1 MHLHFD
7 CFSGIS
13 GDMTLGALVDVGL
26 SPRAL
31 RQGLKA
37 LPLSGYRLK
46 VSKVYRGAIHATKVD
61 VVIPKVAE
69 KRRSWPQ
76 IRRLLST
83 SRLPPDVKKQ
93 ALAVFERLAAAEGN
107 VHGRD
112 PAMVSFHEVGAIDA
126 LVDVVG
132 GLLGCH
138 ELGVK
143 TFSAT
148 PVNVG
153 SGTIDGA
160 HGVLPVPG
168 PAVAELAKGHSIYS
182 QGPAMELTTPTGMAL
197 LTTLTQTF
205 GRLPLVV
212 PGSVGY
218 GAGTANPP
226 EWPNVLRVFL
236 ADPAPAPSSLTPSP
250 FDPSTGSGLRAG
262 SFPVGEGFEADQV
275 IRLETNIDD
284 MNPQL
289 YEAVM
294 ERLFEHNALDVSL
307 TPTIMK
313 RNRPGIILTVLAHP
327 EHAGRLT
334 QLLFR
339 ETTTLGVRSQP
350 INRTTLSRSM
360 QTIRL
365 PQGRV
370 RVKTVHVDG
379 TVRYRPEF
387 QDCRAIADKT
397 GVPVQEVIE
406 QVMRSLRHRSRD
418 S

>member
-37 LPLSGYRLK
+37 LPVSGYRLK
-46 VSKVYRGAIHATKVD
+46 VSKVHRGALHATKVD
-61 VVIPKVAE
+61 VVISKVAE
-69 KRRSWPQ
+69 KRRSWTQ

-83 SRLPPDVKKQ
+83 SHLPPQVKKQ
-93 ALAVFERLAAAEGN
+93 ALAVFERLATAEGK
-107 VHGRD
+107 VHGQD
-112 PAMVSFHEVGAIDA
+112 PANVSFHEVGAIDA
-126 LVDVVG
+126 LVDIVG

-138 ELGVK
+138 ELGVT
-143 TFSAT
+143 TFSASA
-148 PVNVG
+148 VNVG
-153 SGTIDGA
+153 AGTINGT

-168 PAVAELAKGHSIYS
+168 PAVAEMAKGYPIYS

-197 LTTLTQTF
+197 LTTLTQNVD
-205 GRLPLVV
+205 RLPPLI

-218 GAGTANPP
+218 GAGTADPHD
-226 EWPNVLRVFL
+226 WPNVLRVFL
-236 ADPAPAPSSLTPSP
+236 TTSPRTPSTLP
-250 FDPSTGSGLRAG
+250 EG
-262 SFPVGEGFEADQV
+262 GEVQTDQV
-275 IRLETNIDD
+275 IQLETNIDD

-289 YEAVM
+289 YDTVM
-294 ERLFEHNALDVSL
+294 ERLFENGALDVCM

-313 RNRPGIILTVLAHP
+313 RNRPGIILTVLAQP
-327 EHAGRLT
+327 EHAGMLT

-339 ETTTLGVRSQP
+339 ETTTLGVRSQL
-350 INRTTLSRSM
+350 ISRTTLPRSM

-370 RVKTVHVDG
+370 RVKTIRVG
-379 TVRYRPEF
+379 KTVKHRPEF
-387 QDCRAIADKT
+387 QDCQAIAKKT
-397 GVPVQEVIE
+397 GMPIQEIIE
-406 QVMRSLRHRSRD
+406 RVMQAIRD
-418 S
+418 RNRV

>member
-1 MHLHFD
+1 
-7 CFSGIS
+7 
-13 GDMTLGALVDVGL
+13 MTLGALVDVGL
-26 SPRAL
+26 SPKAL
-31 RQGLKA
+31 RQSLKA

-46 VSKVYRGAIHATKVD
+46 ISKVYRGAIHATKVD
-61 VVIPKVAE
+61 VVISKVAE

-83 SRLPPDVKKQ
+83 SRLPPNVKQQ
-93 ALAVFERLAAAEGN
+93 ALAVFERLAEAEGT
-107 VHGRD
+107 VHGQD
-112 PAMVSFHEVGAIDA
+112 PATVSFHEVGAIDA
-126 LVDVVG
+126 LVDIVG

-138 ELGVK
+138 ALGVK
-143 TFSAT
+143 TCSAT

-160 HGVLPVPG
+160 HGLLPVPG
-168 PAVAELAKGHSIYS
+168 PAVAELAKGRPIYS

-205 GRLPLVV
+205 DRLPPMV

-218 GAGTANPP
+218 GAGTANPAD
-226 EWPNVLRVFL
+226 WPNVLRVFL
-236 ADPAPAPSSLTPSP
+236 APPVLTPSALP
-250 FDPSTGSGLRAG
+250 G
-262 SFPVGEGFEADQV
+262 GEEFQADQV
-275 IRLETNIDD
+275 IQLETNIDD

-294 ERLFEHNALDVSL
+294 ERLFEHGALDVSL

-327 EHAGRLT
+327 DHAGKLT

-350 INRTTLSRSM
+350 VNRTTLSRSM

-370 RVKTVHVDG
+370 RVKTVHVG
-379 TVRYRPEF
+379 KTVKYRPEF
-387 QDCRAIADKT
+387 QDCQAIANKT
-397 GVPVQEVIE
+397 GAPVQEVIE
-406 QVMRSLRHRSRD
+406 QVMQSVRD
-418 S
+418 QGRGS

>member
-37 LPLSGYRLK
+37 LPVSGYRLK
-46 VSKVYRGAIHATKVD
+46 ISKVRRGAIHATKVD
-61 VVIPKVAE
+61 VVISKVAE
-69 KRRSWPQ
+69 KRRSWTQ

-83 SRLPPDVKKQ
+83 SRLPPQVKKQ
-93 ALAVFERLAAAEGN
+93 ALAVFERLATAEGT
-107 VHGRD
+107 VHGQN

-126 LVDVVG
+126 LVDIVG

-143 TFSAT
+143 TFSASA
-148 PVNVG
+148 VNVG
-153 SGTIDGA
+153 SGTIDGT

-168 PAVAELAKGHSIYS
+168 PAVAEMAKGYPIYS
-182 QGPAMELTTPTGMAL
+182 QGPAMELTTPTGIAL
-197 LTTLTQTF
+197 LTTLTQNF
-205 GRLPLVV
+205 DRLPPLM

-218 GAGTANPP
+218 GAGTADPP
-226 EWPNVLRVFL
+226 DWPNVLRVFL
-236 ADPAPAPSSLTPSP
+236 ATPALTPAP
-250 FDPSTGSGLRAG
+250 FDPSTSSRLRAG
-262 SFPVGEGFEADQV
+262 SLPGGEEVQTDQV
-275 IRLETNIDD
+275 IQLETNIDD

-289 YEAVM
+289 YDTVM
-294 ERLFEHNALDVSL
+294 ERLFENGALDVCM

-313 RNRPGIILTVLAHP
+313 RNRPGIILTVLAQP
-327 EHAGRLT
+327 EHAGMLT

-339 ETTTLGVRSQP
+339 ETTTLGVRSQL
-350 INRTTLSRSM
+350 ISRTTLPRSM

-370 RVKTVHVDG
+370 RVKTIRVGKAVQH
-379 TVRYRPEF
+379 RPEF
-387 QDCRAIADKT
+387 QDCQAIAQKT
-397 GVPVQEVIE
+397 GMPVQEIIE
-406 QVMRSLRHRSRD
+406 RVMQAIRD
-418 S
+418 RNRV

>member
-13 GDMTLGALVDVGL
+13 GDMTLGALVDAGL

-37 LPLSGYRLK
+37 LPVSGYRLK
-46 VSKVYRGAIHATKVD
+46 VSKVSRGAIHATKVD

-83 SRLPPDVKKQ
+83 SRLPPQVKKQ
-93 ALAVFERLAAAEGN
+93 ALSVFERLATAEGT
-107 VHGRD
+107 VHGHD
-112 PAMVSFHEVGAIDA
+112 PATVSFHEVGAIDA
-126 LVDVVG
+126 LVDIVG

-143 TFSAT
+143 TCSASA
-148 PVNVG
+148 VNVG
-153 SGTIDGA
+153 SGTIDGT

-168 PAVAELAKGHSIYS
+168 PAVAELAKGYPIYS
-182 QGPAMELTTPTGMAL
+182 RGPAIELTTPTGIAL

-205 GRLPLVV
+205 DRLPPMV

-226 EWPNVLRVFL
+226 DWPNVLRVFL
-236 ADPAPAPSSLTPSP
+236 STPASIDS
-250 FDPSTGSGLRAG
+250 
-262 SFPVGEGFEADQV
+262 FEADQV
-275 IRLETNIDD
+275 IQLETNIDD

-289 YEAVM
+289 YDTVM
-294 ERLFEHNALDVSL
+294 ERLFENGALDVSL

-313 RNRPGIILTVLAHP
+313 RTRPGIILTVLAQP
-327 EHAGRLT
+327 EHAGMLT

-339 ETTTLGVRSQP
+339 ETTTLGVRSRLVS
-350 INRTTLSRSM
+350 RTTLARSM

-370 RVKTVHVDG
+370 RVKTVHVG
-379 TVRYRPEF
+379 KTVKHRPEF
-387 QDCRAIADKT
+387 QDCQAISQKT
-397 GVPVQEVIE
+397 GTPVQEVIE
-406 QVMRSLRHRSRD
+406 RVMQATRDKVRS
-418 S
+418 

>member
-1 MHLHFD
+1 
-7 CFSGIS
+7 
-13 GDMTLGALVDVGL
+13 MTLGALVDVGL
-26 SPRAL
+26 SPRTL

-83 SRLPPDVKKQ
+83 SRLPPNVKKQ
-93 ALAVFERLAAAEGN
+93 ALAVFERLATAEGN
-107 VHGRD
+107 VHGQD
-112 PAMVSFHEVGAIDA
+112 PAMVSFHEVGAVDA
-126 LVDVVG
+126 LVDIVG
-132 GLLGCH
+132 ALLGCH

-160 HGVLPVPG
+160 HGLLPVPG
-168 PAVAELAKGHSIYS
+168 PAVAELAKGHPIFS

-197 LTTLTQTF
+197 LATLTQTF

-218 GAGTANPP
+218 GAGTANPD

-236 ADPAPAPSSLTPSP
+236 ADPDPAPSPLTPSP
-250 FDPSTGSGLRAG
+250 LPE
-262 SFPVGEGFEADQV
+262 GEGYQADQV
-275 IRLETNIDD
+275 IHLETNIDD

-294 ERLFEHNALDVSL
+294 ERLFEHGALDVSL

-313 RNRPGIILTVLAHP
+313 RNRPGIILSVLAHP
-327 EHAGRLT
+327 EHAGMLT

-350 INRTTLSRSM
+350 ISRTTLSRSM

-370 RVKTVHVDG
+370 RVKTVRVG
-379 TVRYRPEF
+379 KTVKYRPEF
-387 QDCRAIADKT
+387 QDCQAIANKT

-406 QVMRSLRHRSRD
+406 QAMQAVRD
-418 S
+418 RGRRP

>member
-37 LPLSGYRLK
+37 LPVSGYRLK
-46 VSKVYRGAIHATKVD
+46 VSKVHRGVIRATKVD
-61 VVIPKVAE
+61 VVISKVAE
-69 KRRSWPQ
+69 KRRSWTQ
-76 IRRLLST
+76 IRRLLSS
-83 SRLPPDVKKQ
+83 SRLPPQVKKQ
-93 ALAVFERLAAAEGN
+93 ALAVFERLATAEGK
-107 VHGRD
+107 VHGQD
-112 PAMVSFHEVGAIDA
+112 PANVSFHEVGAIDA
-126 LVDVVG
+126 LVDIVG

-143 TFSAT
+143 TFSASA
-148 PVNVG
+148 VNVG
-153 SGTIDGA
+153 SGTIDGT

-168 PAVAELAKGHSIYS
+168 PAVAEMAKGFPIYS

-197 LTTLTQTF
+197 LTTLTQTV

-212 PGSVGY
+212 PGCAGY

-226 EWPNVLRVFL
+226 DWPNVLRVFL
-236 ADPAPAPSSLTPSP
+236 SGPAVTPAP
-250 FDPSTGSGLRAG
+250 FDPSTGSGLRAD
-262 SFPVGEGFEADQV
+262 SLPEREGVEADQV
-275 IRLETNIDD
+275 IQLETNIDD

-289 YEAVM
+289 YDTVM
-294 ERLFEHNALDVSL
+294 ERLFENGALDVSL

-313 RNRPGIILTVLAHP
+313 RNRPGIILTVLARP
-327 EHAGRLT
+327 EHAGMLT
-334 QLLFR
+334 QLLFG
-339 ETTTLGVRSQP
+339 ETTTLGVRSQR
-350 INRTTLSRSM
+350 ISRTTLPRSM

-370 RVKTVHVDG
+370 RVKTIRMGKAVKH
-379 TVRYRPEF
+379 RPEF
-387 QDCRAIADKT
+387 QDCQAIAQKT
-397 GVPVQEVIE
+397 GMPVQEIIE
-406 QVMRSLRHRSRD
+406 RVMQAIRD
-418 S
+418 RNRV

>member
-61 VVIPKVAE
+61 VVIPGGTA
-69 KRRSWPQ
+69 KRRTWPQ

-83 SRLPPDVKKQ
+83 SQLPPHVKKQ
-93 ALAVFERLAAAEGN
+93 ALAVFKRLAATEGT
-107 VHGRD
+107 VHGQN
-112 PAMVSFHEVGAIDA
+112 PATVSFHEVGAVDA
-126 LVDVVG
+126 LVDIVG
-132 GLLGCH
+132 SLLGCH

-143 TFSAT
+143 TYSAT
-148 PVNVG
+148 PINVG

-160 HGVLPVPG
+160 HGLLPVPG
-168 PAVAELAKGHSIYS
+168 PAVAELAKGHPIYS
-182 QGPAMELTTPTGMAL
+182 QGPAMELTTPTGMVL

-226 EWPNVLRVFL
+226 DWPNVLRVVL
-236 ADPAPAPSSLTPSP
+236 ATPALTPSALP
-250 FDPSTGSGLRAG
+250 GGDGL
-262 SFPVGEGFEADQV
+262 EADQV
-275 IRLETNIDD
+275 IQLETNIDD

-289 YEAVM
+289 YEAIM
-294 ERLFEHNALDVSL
+294 EHLFENGALDVSL

-313 RNRPGIILTVLAHP
+313 RNRPGVILTVLAHP
-327 EHAGRLT
+327 EHAGTLT

-339 ETTTLGVRSQP
+339 ETTTLGVRSRP
-350 INRTTLSRSM
+350 VDRITLSRSM

-365 PQGRV
+365 PQGHV
-370 RVKTVHVDG
+370 RVKTVHVGG

-387 QDCRAIADKT
+387 QDCLAIAKKS
-397 GVPVQEVIE
+397 GMPVQEVME
-406 QVMRSLRHRSRD
+406 QVMHSIRNRDRRS
-418 S
+418 

>member
-83 SRLPPDVKKQ
+83 SRLPPQVKKQ

-107 VHGRD
+107 VHGHD
-112 PAMVSFHEVGAIDA
+112 PATVSFHEVGAIDA
-126 LVDVVG
+126 LVDIVG
-132 GLLGCH
+132 SLLGCH

-143 TFSAT
+143 SFSAT

-160 HGVLPVPG
+160 HGLLPVPG
-168 PAVAELAKGHSIYS
+168 PAVAELAKGHPIYS

-197 LTTLTQTF
+197 LTTLTRTF

-218 GAGTANPP
+218 GAGSANPP
-226 EWPNVLRVFL
+226 DWPNVLRVFL
-236 ADPAPAPSSLTPSP
+236 GSPALTPSAFTPFSLTPSP
-250 FDPSTGSGLRAG
+250 LPG
-262 SFPVGEGFEADQV
+262 GEGFLADQV
-275 IRLETNIDD
+275 IQLETNIDD

-294 ERLFEHNALDVSL
+294 ERLFEQGALDVSL

-313 RNRPGIILTVLAHP
+313 RNRPGIILAVLAHP
-327 EHAGRLT
+327 EQAGRLT

-339 ETTTLGVRSQP
+339 ETTTLGVRSRLVD
-350 INRTTLSRSM
+350 RTTLSRSM

-370 RVKTVHVDG
+370 RVKTVHVG
-379 TVRYRPEF
+379 KTVKYRPEF
-387 QDCRAIADKT
+387 QDCQAIANKT
-397 GVPVQEVIE
+397 GIPVQEVIE
-406 QVMRSLRHRSRD
+406 QVMQSVRHKGRRP
-418 S
+418 

>member
-46 VSKVYRGAIHATKVD
+46 VSKVHRGAIHATKVD

-83 SRLPPDVKKQ
+83 SRLPPHVKKQ
-93 ALAVFERLAAAEGN
+93 ALSVFERIATAEGT
-107 VHGRD
+107 VHGQD
-112 PAMVSFHEVGAIDA
+112 PATVSFHEVGAIDA
-126 LVDVVG
+126 LVDIVG

-153 SGTIDGA
+153 SGMIASA
-160 HGVLPVPG
+160 HGPLPVPG
-168 PAVAELAKGHSIYS
+168 PAVAELAKGHPIYS

-218 GAGTANPP
+218 GAGTANPHD
-226 EWPNVLRVFL
+226 WPNVLRVFL
-236 ADPAPAPSSLTPSP
+236 TTPALTPSSLTPSSLP
-250 FDPSTGSGLRAG
+250 G
-262 SFPVGEGFEADQV
+262 GEGFEADQV
-275 IRLETNIDD
+275 IQLETNIDD

-289 YEAVM
+289 YEVVL
-294 ERLFEHNALDVSL
+294 ERLFEHGALDVSL

-313 RNRPGIILTVLAHP
+313 RHRPGIILTVLAHP
-327 EHAGRLT
+327 EHAGMLT

-339 ETTTLGVRSQP
+339 ETTTLGVRSQLVS
-350 INRTTLSRSM
+350 RTTLARSM

-370 RVKTVHVDG
+370 RVKTVHAGD
-379 TVRYRPEF
+379 TVKYRPEF
-387 QDCRAIADKT
+387 QDCQAIAQKT
-397 GVPVQEVIE
+397 GIPVQEVIE
-406 QVMRSLRHRSRD
+406 QVMQSVRRSGRRS
-418 S
+418 

>member
-37 LPLSGYRLK
+37 LPVSGYRLK
-46 VSKVYRGAIHATKVD
+46 VSKVHRGAVYATKVD
-61 VVIPKVAE
+61 VVISKVAE
-69 KRRSWPQ
+69 KRRSWTQ

-83 SRLPPDVKKQ
+83 SRLPPQVKKQ
-93 ALAVFERLAAAEGN
+93 ALAVFERLATAEGK
-107 VHGRD
+107 VHGQD
-112 PAMVSFHEVGAIDA
+112 PANVSFHEVGAIDA
-126 LVDVVG
+126 LVDIVG

-143 TFSAT
+143 TFSASA
-148 PVNVG
+148 VNVG
-153 SGTIDGA
+153 SGTIDGT

-168 PAVAELAKGHSIYS
+168 PAVAEMAKGYPIYS

-197 LTTLTQTF
+197 LTTLTQNF
-205 GRLPLVV
+205 DRLPLVV

-218 GAGTANPP
+218 GAGTADPLD
-226 EWPNVLRVFL
+226 WPNVLRVFL
-236 ADPAPAPSSLTPSP
+236 AGPALTPTSLP
-250 FDPSTGSGLRAG
+250 G
-262 SFPVGEGFEADQV
+262 GEGFQADQV
-275 IRLETNIDD
+275 IQLETNIDD

-289 YEAVM
+289 YDTVI
-294 ERLFEHNALDVSL
+294 ERLFENGALDVCM

-313 RNRPGIILTVLAHP
+313 RNRPGIILTVLAQP
-327 EHAGRLT
+327 EHAGMLT
-334 QLLFR
+334 QLLFH
-339 ETTTLGVRSQP
+339 ETTTLGVRSQL
-350 INRTTLSRSM
+350 ISRTTLPRSM

-370 RVKTVHVDG
+370 RVKTIRVGKAVKH
-379 TVRYRPEF
+379 RPEF
-387 QDCRAIADKT
+387 QDCQAIAKKT
-397 GVPVQEVIE
+397 GTPVQEIIE
-406 QVMRSLRHRSRD
+406 RVMQAVRD
-418 S
+418 RDWV

>member
-26 SPRAL
+26 SPRVL

-83 SRLPPDVKKQ
+83 SRLPPQVKKQ

-107 VHGRD
+107 VHGQD
-112 PAMVSFHEVGAIDA
+112 PANVSFHEVGAIDA
-126 LVDVVG
+126 LVDIVG
-132 GLLGCH
+132 SLLGCH

-143 TFSAT
+143 TFSTT

-160 HGVLPVPG
+160 HGILPVPG
-168 PAVAELAKGHSIYS
+168 PAVAELAKGHPIYS

-197 LTTLTQTF
+197 LTTLTRTF

-218 GAGTANPP
+218 GAGSANPP
-226 EWPNVLRVFL
+226 DWPNVLRVFL
-236 ADPAPAPSSLTPSP
+236 APPALTPSSLTPSP
-250 FDPSTGSGLRAG
+250 LPG
-262 SFPVGEGFEADQV
+262 GEGYKADQV
-275 IRLETNIDD
+275 IQLETNIDD

-294 ERLFEHNALDVSL
+294 ERLFEQGALDVSL

-313 RNRPGIILTVLAHP
+313 RNRPGIILAVLAHP
-327 EHAGRLT
+327 EQAGRLT

-339 ETTTLGVRSQP
+339 ETTTLGVRSRLVD
-350 INRTTLSRSM
+350 RTTLSRSM

-370 RVKTVHVDG
+370 RVKTVHVG
-379 TVRYRPEF
+379 KTVKYRPEF
-387 QDCRAIADKT
+387 QDCQAIANKT
-397 GVPVQEVIE
+397 GIPVQEVIE
-406 QVMRSLRHRSRD
+406 QVMQSVRHKGRRP
-418 S
+418 

>member
-13 GDMTLGALVDVGL
+13 GDMTLGALVDAGL

-31 RQGLKA
+31 RQGLNA
-37 LPLSGYRLK
+37 LPVSGYRLK
-46 VSKVYRGAIHATKVD
+46 VSKVSRGAVHATKVD
-61 VVIPKVAE
+61 VVISKVAE

-83 SRLPPDVKKQ
+83 SRLPPSVKKQ
-93 ALAVFERLAAAEGN
+93 ALSVFERLATTEGT
-107 VHGRD
+107 VHGHD
-112 PAMVSFHEVGAIDA
+112 PATVSFHEVGAIDA
-126 LVDVVG
+126 LVDIVG

-153 SGTIDGA
+153 SGTINVG
-160 HGVLPVPG
+160 HGTLPVPG
-168 PAVAELAKGHSIYS
+168 PAVAELAKGHPIYS
-182 QGPAMELTTPTGMAL
+182 RGPAMELTTPTGMAL
-197 LTTLTQTF
+197 LTTLTQHF
-205 GRLPLVV
+205 DRLPPMV

-226 EWPNVLRVFL
+226 DWPNVLRVFL
-236 ADPAPAPSSLTPSP
+236 STPASIDS
-250 FDPSTGSGLRAG
+250 
-262 SFPVGEGFEADQV
+262 FEADQV
-275 IRLETNIDD
+275 IQLETNIDD

-289 YEAVM
+289 YDTVM
-294 ERLFEHNALDVSL
+294 ECLFEHGALDVSL

-313 RNRPGIILTVLAHP
+313 RNRPGIILTVLAQP
-327 EHAGRLT
+327 EHAGILT

-339 ETTTLGVRSQP
+339 ETTTLGVRSQLVS
-350 INRTTLSRSM
+350 RTTLARSIR
-360 QTIRL
+360 TIRL

-370 RVKTVHVDG
+370 RVKTVHVG
-379 TVRYRPEF
+379 KTVKHRPEF
-387 QDCRAIADKT
+387 QDCQAIAKKT
-397 GVPVQEVIE
+397 GTPVQEVIE
-406 QVMRSLRHRSRD
+406 RVMQAIRDKVRS
-418 S
+418 